1 MKNRL
6 APLAA
11 VLLAGCASVPKG
23 PDVAVMPG
31 PGKTLEQF
39 EADDHLCR
47 DYAGKSVKTSAN
59 QAGANTV
66 GEGAVIGTL
75 LGAAAGALLGM
86 GHAGAVAGGAGMGLI
101 IGSAEGSQGA
111 GRAEGQIQRR
121 YDIAYDQ
128 CMTTKG
134 NPLPPPP
141 VSYYRYRDSPQRIII
156 YQPPPPAAQPQGFP
170 DQPPPGPPGP

>member
-1 MKNRL
+1 MKSRL
-6 APLAA
+6 SPVAA

-31 PGKTLEQF
+31 PGKSLEQF
-39 EADDHLCR
+39 EADDHVCR

-59 QAGANTV
+59 QAGAGSV
-66 GEGAVIGTL
+66 GKGAVIGTL

-86 GHAGAVAGGAGMGLI
+86 GHGGAVAGGAGMGLI
-101 IGSAEGSQGA
+101 IGSAEGAQGA
-111 GRAEGQIQRR
+111 GQAEQQVQRR

-141 VSYYRYRDSPQRIII
+141 VSYYRYRNAPQRIII
-156 YQPPPPAAQPQGFP
+156 YQS
-170 DQPPPGPPGP
+170 PPPGPPPELPPGPPE